1 MFTFG
6 SQINPALGRQDFSA
20 ILQGGQARA
29 QGIAR
34 AGEIQGQA
42 LAQLG
47 STVAKGIETY
57 TQKQEQKKQKAAATD
72 FVAGV
77 FKANPFLAKNLNL
90 PVDQN
95 GEYDKGALNEVINM
109 LGGPGQAMQ
118 VVSGLDQMNRNRQ
131 QQEQEDKLRAMK
143 IDEMNRQMAGR
154 DALNQALSASPA
166 QRAISA
172 GASFQNL
179 PTGVGA
185 FLPQGPRN
193 TAEFI
198 SRAQSSGAP
207 ADLWLP
213 QAIQYSQI
221 EENVAKAGPKPELGF
236 ATPEEALKK
245 ASELAKGRVGVT
257 PTFSVVQGRYYP
269 TFREQEPGAYEKE
282 ADRLAAQAAQKR
294 LEQFTSDYDNAIAAG
309 NSATMILEG
318 LDAGKTTGIFRPMVT
333 FLKRVAEGAGVK
345 DLGVAEDELI
355 NKGIAGQQA
364 TQISL
369 LARGLG
375 SMSNADREFYVAT
388 TPSITDSTLAN
399 KYFAEMA
406 KENEKFAKQDRA
418 LVREMQRQR
427 PPVPTEEIV
436 RTIEE
441 LRENRN
447 VARDV
452 YRRVIGGGLSANA
465 EQFTREPKK

>member
-6 SQINPALGRQDFSA
+6 SQVNPSLLRQDFSP
-20 ILQGGQARA
+20 ILQAAQAQAQATQQAAAIRA
-29 QGIAR
+29 QS
-34 AGEIQGQA
+34 

-57 TQKQEQKKQKAAATD
+57 TQNQEKKKQEAAATD
-72 FVAGV
+72 MVAGI
-77 FKANPFLAKNLNL
+77 FKANPFLAKSFNL
-90 PVDQN
+90 PTNQN
-95 GEYDKGALNEVINM
+95 GEFDKGALKEFIKVS
-109 LGGPGQAMQ
+109 GGPGQAVQ
-118 VVSGLDQMNRNRQ
+118 LASGLEQMSRTRQ
-131 QQEQEDKLRAMK
+131 QQEQDARMQAMK
-143 IDEMNRQMAGR
+143 LAELDRQVVGRETLNR
-154 DALNQALSASPA
+154 ALSASPA
-166 QRAISA
+166 QQAISA
-172 GASFQNL
+172 GASFERL
-179 PTGVGA
+179 PTGAGA

-207 ADLWLP
+207 TDLWLP

-221 EENVAKAGPKPELGF
+221 EENVAKAGPKPEQGF

-452 YRRVIGGGLSANA
+452 YRRVIGGGASSNA
-465 EQFTREPKK
+465 SKYIP

>member
-6 SQINPALGRQDFSA
+6 SQINPSLGRSDFSA

-42 LAQLG
+42 LAQFG

-57 TQKQEQKKQKAAATD
+57 AKKEEEKKVTAEGIDFIKSQFPGISDKEAQAGLKAA
-72 FVAGV
+72 
-77 FKANPFLAKNLNL
+77 
-90 PVDQN
+90 
-95 GEYDKGALNEVINM
+95 
-109 LGGPGQAMQ
+109 GGPAAYVKFRRDEVASADAARLRKAQ
-118 VVSGLDQMNRNRQ
+118 LDELDRQ
-131 QQEQEDKLRAMK
+131 T
-143 IDEMNRQMAGR
+143 AGR
-154 DALNQALSASPA
+154 ETLNRALSASPA

-172 GASFQNL
+172 GASFESL

-221 EENVAKAGPKPELGF
+221 EENVAKAGPKPEQGF

-245 ASELAKGRVGVT
+245 ASELATGRAGVT
-257 PTFSVVQGRYYP
+257 PSFNVVQGRYFP
-269 TFREQEPGAYEKE
+269 IFREQEPGAYERETDK
-282 ADRLAAQAAQKR
+282 LAAQAAQKR
-294 LEQFTSDYDNAIAAG
+294 LDQFTSDYDNAIAAG
-309 NSATMILEG
+309 TSATMILEG
-318 LDAGKTTGIFRPMVT
+318 LNSGKTTGVFRPLAT
-333 FLKRVAEGAGVK
+333 FLKRVAEGAGIK

-364 TQISL
+364 SQISL

-375 SMSNADREFYVAT
+375 AMSNADREFYVAT
-388 TPSITDSTLAN
+388 TPSITDSTVAN
-399 KYFAEMA
+399 RYFAEMA

-418 LVREMQRQR
+418 LIRQMQDKK
-427 PPVPTEEIV
+427 VPTQEIV
-436 RTIEE
+436 NTIEA

-452 YRRVIGGGLSANA
+452 YRRVVGGGLSANA
-465 EQFTREPKK
+465 EQFTR

>member
-6 SQINPALGRQDFSA
+6 SQINPSLGRSDFSA

-34 AGEIQGQA
+34 AGEIQGQS

-47 STVAKGIETY
+47 AIAAKGIETY
-57 TQKQEQKKQKAAATD
+57 VQKQEQKKQQAAATD
-72 FVAGV
+72 FVANV
-77 FKANPFLAKNLNL
+77 FKANPFLSKGFNL
-90 PVDQN
+90 PTDKN
-95 GEYDKGALNEVINM
+95 GEFDKGALKEVINL
-109 LGGPGQAMQ
+109 LGGPVQAVQ
-118 VVSGLDQMNRNRQ
+118 VTSGLDQMSRARQ
-131 QQEQEDKLRAMK
+131 QQEQEAKMQAMK
-143 IDEMNRQMAGR
+143 LSELERQVAGR
-154 DALNQALSASPA
+154 EALNRSLSASPA

-172 GASFQNL
+172 GGSFESL

-245 ASELAKGRVGVT
+245 SSELAKGRAGVT
-257 PTFSVVQGRYYP
+257 PSFNVVQGRYFP
-269 TFREQEPGAYEKE
+269 IFREQEPGAFERETDK
-282 ADRLAAQAAQKR
+282 LAAQSAQKR
-294 LEQFTSDYDNAIAAG
+294 LDKFTSDYDNAIAG
-309 NSATMILEG
+309 GTSATMILEG
-318 LDAGKTTGIFRPMVT
+318 LNAGKTTGIFRPMVT
-333 FLKRVAEGAGVK
+333 FLKRVAEGVGVK

-406 KENEKFAKQDRA
+406 KENEKFAKQDQA
-418 LVREMQRQR
+418 LIRQMQNDK
-427 PPVPTEEIV
+427 VPTQEIV
-436 RTIEE
+436 NNIEA

-452 YRRVIGGGLSANA
+452 YRRVVGGGLSANA

>member
-6 SQINPALGRQDFSA
+6 SQVNPSLLRQDFSP
-20 ILQGGQARA
+20 ILQAAQAQA
-29 QGIAR
+29 QGI
-34 AGEIQGQA
+34 QQA
-42 LAQLG
+42 AAIKAQSLAQFG

-57 TQKQEQKKQKAAATD
+57 AKKEEEKKVTAEGIDFIKSQFPGISDKEAQAGLKAA
-72 FVAGV
+72 
-77 FKANPFLAKNLNL
+77 
-90 PVDQN
+90 
-95 GEYDKGALNEVINM
+95 
-109 LGGPGQAMQ
+109 GGPAAYVKFRRDEVASADAARLRKAQ
-118 VVSGLDQMNRNRQ
+118 LDELDRQ
-131 QQEQEDKLRAMK
+131 T
-143 IDEMNRQMAGR
+143 AGR
-154 DALNQALSASPA
+154 EVLNRALSASPA

-172 GASFQNL
+172 GASFESL
-179 PTGVGA
+179 PTGAGA

-269 TFREQEPGAYEKE
+269 IFREQEPGAYERETDK
-282 ADRLAAQAAQKR
+282 LAAQAAQKR
-294 LEQFTSDYDNAIAAG
+294 LDQFTSDYDNAIAAG
-309 NSATMILEG
+309 TSATMVLEG
-318 LDAGKTTGIFRPMVT
+318 LDAGKTTGVFQPLVNLFNR
-333 FLKRVAEGAGVK
+333 LGEAAGIK
-345 DLGVAEDELI
+345 DLGVVKDELMA
-355 NKGIAGQQA
+355 KGIAGQQA
-364 TQISL
+364 SQVSL

-375 SMSNADREFYVAT
+375 SVSNADREFYVAT

-418 LVREMQRQR
+418 LIRQMQDKK
-427 PPVPTEEIV
+427 VPTQEIV
-436 RTIEE
+436 NAIEA
-441 LRENRN
+441 LRESRN

-452 YRRVIGGGLSANA
+452 YRRVVGGGEASPNA
-465 EQFTREPKK
+465 SKYLR

>member
-1 MFTFG
+1 MAIIG
-6 SQINPALGRQDFSA
+6 QGVQAGLGRIDYSPYM
-20 ILQGGQARA
+20 QGAVAGA
-29 QGIAR
+29 QGIA
-34 AGEIQGQA
+34 QG
-42 LAQLG
+42 LASLG
-47 STVAKGIETY
+47 QNVAKGFEQY
-57 TQKQEQKKQKAAATD
+57 ALKQEKKKQEESATNT
-72 FVAGV
+72 VANI
-77 FKANPFLAKNLNL
+77 FKASPFLAKSLNI
-90 PVDQN
+90 PQDQN
-95 GEYDKGALNEVINM
+95 GEFDKGALKDFIKVY
-109 LGGPGQAMQ
+109 GPGQAVQ
-118 VVSGLDQMNRNRQ
+118 VASALDQMTRARQ
-131 QQEQEDKLRAMK
+131 QQEQEAKMQAMK
-143 IDEMNRQMAGR
+143 LSELERQVAGR
-154 DALNQALSASPA
+154 EALNRSLSASPA

-172 GASFQNL
+172 GASFESL

-221 EENVAKAGPKPELGF
+221 EENVAKAGLKPELGF

-245 ASELAKGRVGVT
+245 ASELAKGRAGVT
-257 PTFSVVQGRYYP
+257 PSFNVVQGRYFP
-269 TFREQEPGAYEKE
+269 IFREQEPGAFERETDK
-282 ADRLAAQAAQKR
+282 LAAQSAQKR
-294 LEQFTSDYDNAIAAG
+294 LDKFTSDYDNAIAG
-309 NSATMILEG
+309 GTSATMILEG
-318 LDAGKTTGIFRPMVT
+318 LNAGKTTGIFRPMVT
-333 FLKRVAEGAGVK
+333 FLKRVAEGVGVK

-406 KENEKFAKQDRA
+406 KENEKFAKQDQA
-418 LVREMQRQR
+418 LIRQMQNDK
-427 PPVPTEEIV
+427 VPTQEIV
-436 RTIEE
+436 NTIEA

-452 YRRVIGGGLSANA
+452 YRRVVGGGLSANA

>member
-6 SQINPALGRQDFSA
+6 SQVNPSLLRQDFSP
-20 ILQGGQARA
+20 ILQAAQAQAQATQQAAAIRA
-29 QGIAR
+29 QS
-34 AGEIQGQA
+34 
-42 LAQLG
+42 LAQFG

-57 TQKQEQKKQKAAATD
+57 AKKEEEKKVTAEGIDFIKSQFPGISDKEAQAGLKAA
-72 FVAGV
+72 
-77 FKANPFLAKNLNL
+77 
-90 PVDQN
+90 
-95 GEYDKGALNEVINM
+95 
-109 LGGPGQAMQ
+109 GGPAAYVKFRRDEVASADAARLRKAQ
-118 VVSGLDQMNRNRQ
+118 LDELDRQ
-131 QQEQEDKLRAMK
+131 T
-143 IDEMNRQMAGR
+143 AGR
-154 DALNQALSASPA
+154 EILNRALSASPA

-172 GASFQNL
+172 GASFESL

-245 ASELAKGRVGVT
+245 ASELATGRAGVT
-257 PTFSVVQGRYYP
+257 PSFNVVQGRYFP
-269 TFREQEPGAYEKE
+269 IFREQEPGAYERETDK
-282 ADRLAAQAAQKR
+282 LAAQAAQKR
-294 LEQFTSDYDNAIAAG
+294 LDQFTSDYDNAIAAG
-309 NSATMILEG
+309 TSATMVLEG
-318 LDAGKTTGIFRPMVT
+318 LDAGKTTGVFQPLVNLFNR
-333 FLKRVAEGAGVK
+333 LGEAAGIK
-345 DLGVAEDELI
+345 DLGVVKDELMA
-355 NKGIAGQQA
+355 KGIAGQQA
-364 TQISL
+364 SQVSL

-375 SMSNADREFYVAT
+375 SVSNADREFYVAT

-399 KYFAEMA
+399 RYFAEMA

-418 LVREMQRQR
+418 LIRQMQDKK
-427 PPVPTEEIV
+427 VPTQEIV
-436 RTIEE
+436 NSIEA
-441 LRENRN
+441 LRESRN

-452 YRRVIGGGLSANA
+452 YRRVIGGEASPNA
-465 EQFTREPKK
+465 SKYLR

>member
-6 SQINPALGRQDFSA
+6 SQINPALGRQDFSS
-20 ILQGGQARA
+20 ILQGGQAAA
-29 QGIAR
+29 QGIAQ
-34 AGEIQGQA
+34 AGAAQGQMY
-42 LAQLG
+42 AQLG
-47 STVAKGIETY
+47 QTVAQGIQAY
-57 TQKQEQKKQKAAATD
+57 AQRQEQKRQEAAATD
-72 FVAGV
+72 MVAGI
-77 FKANPFLAKNLNL
+77 FKANPFLAKSFNL
-90 PVDQN
+90 PTDQN
-95 GEYDKGALNEVINM
+95 GEFDKGALKEFIKVS
-109 LGGPGQAMQ
+109 GGPGQAVQ
-118 VVSGLDQMNRNRQ
+118 LASGLEQMSRTRQ
-131 QQEQEDKLRAMK
+131 QQEQDARMQAMK
-143 IDEMNRQMAGR
+143 LAELDRQVVGRETLNR
-154 DALNQALSASPA
+154 ALSASPA
-166 QRAISA
+166 QQAISA
-172 GASFQNL
+172 GASFERL
-179 PTGVGA
+179 PTGAGA

-213 QAIQYSQI
+213 QAIEYSRI
-221 EENVAKAGPKPELGF
+221 EENLAKAGPRPEQGF

-245 ASELAKGRVGVT
+245 SSELAKGRAGVT
-257 PTFSVVQGRYYP
+257 PSFNVVQGRYFP
-269 TFREQEPGAYEKE
+269 IFREQEPGSFEKE
-282 ADRLAAQAAQKR
+282 ADKLRAQSYQKR
-294 LEQFTSDYDNAIAAG
+294 LDQFTSDYDTAIAAG

-318 LDAGKTTGIFRPMVT
+318 LNSGKTTGVFRPLAT

-364 TQISL
+364 SQISL

-375 SMSNADREFYVAT
+375 AMSNADREFYVAT
-388 TPSITDSTLAN
+388 TPSITDSTIAN
-399 KYFAEMA
+399 RYFAEMA
-406 KENEKFAKQDRA
+406 KENEAFAKQDRA
-418 LVREMQRQR
+418 LIRQMQRNG
-427 PPVPTEEIV
+427 VATEEIV

-452 YRRVIGGGLSANA
+452 YRRVVGGGLSANA

>member
-42 LAQLG
+42 LAQFG
-47 STVAKGIETY
+47 SSVAKGIETY
-57 TQKQEQKKQKAAATD
+57 AKKEEEKKVTAEGIDFIKSQFPGISDKEAQAGLKAA
-72 FVAGV
+72 
-77 FKANPFLAKNLNL
+77 
-90 PVDQN
+90 
-95 GEYDKGALNEVINM
+95 
-109 LGGPGQAMQ
+109 GGPAAYVKFRRDEVASADAARLRKAQ
-118 VVSGLDQMNRNRQ
+118 LDELDRQ
-131 QQEQEDKLRAMK
+131 T
-143 IDEMNRQMAGR
+143 AGR
-154 DALNQALSASPA
+154 EVLNRALSASPA

-172 GASFQNL
+172 GASFESL
-179 PTGVGA
+179 PTGAGA

-221 EENVAKAGPKPELGF
+221 DENVAKAGPKPELGF

-245 ASELAKGRVGVT
+245 ASELAKGRDGVT
-257 PTFSVVQGRYYP
+257 PSFNVVQGRYFP
-269 TFREQEPGAYEKE
+269 IFREQEPGAYERETDK
-282 ADRLAAQAAQKR
+282 LAAQAAQKR
-294 LEQFTSDYDNAIAAG
+294 LDQFTSDYDNAIAAG
-309 NSATMILEG
+309 TSATMILEG
-318 LDAGKTTGIFRPMVT
+318 LNSGKTTGVFRPLAT
-333 FLKRVAEGAGVK
+333 FLKRVAEGAGIK

-364 TQISL
+364 SQISL

-375 SMSNADREFYVAT
+375 AMSNADREFYVAT
-388 TPSITDSTLAN
+388 TPSITDSTVAN
-399 KYFAEMA
+399 RYFAEMA

-418 LVREMQRQR
+418 LIRQMQDKK
-427 PPVPTEEIV
+427 VPTQEIV
-436 RTIEE
+436 NTIEA

-452 YRRVIGGGLSANA
+452 YRRVVGGGLSANA
-465 EQFTREPKK
+465 EQFTR

>member
-57 TQKQEQKKQKAAATD
+57 TQKQEQKKQEAAATD
-72 FVAGV
+72 FVAGI
-77 FKANPFLAKNLNL
+77 FKKNPELAKGY
-90 PVDQN
+90 PMPTDAN
-95 GEYDKGALNEVINM
+95 GELDKGALKEFIK
-109 LGGPGQAMQ
+109 LSGGPGQAVQ
-118 VVSGLDQMNRNRQ
+118 LASGLEQTNRARQ

-245 ASELAKGRVGVT
+245 STELAKSRPGVT
-257 PTFSVVQGRYYP
+257 PSFSVVQGRYYP
-269 TFREQEPGAYEKE
+269 IFREQEPGSFEKE
-282 ADRLAAQAAQKR
+282 SDKLKAQSYQKR
-294 LEQFTSDYDNAIAAG
+294 LDQFTSDYDTAIAAG

-318 LDAGKTTGIFRPMVT
+318 LNAGKTTGIFRPMAT
-333 FLKRVAEGAGVK
+333 FLKRVAEGAGIK
-345 DLGVAEDELI
+345 DLGIAEDELVA
-355 NKGIAGQQA
+355 KGIAGQQA

-399 KYFAEMA
+399 KYFAELA
-406 KENEKFAKQDRA
+406 KENEKFAKEDRS
-418 LVREMQRQR
+418 LIRQMQRNG
-427 PPVPTEEIV
+427 VATEEIV

-452 YRRVIGGGLSANA
+452 YRRVVGGGLSANA
-465 EQFTREPKK
+465 AQFAN